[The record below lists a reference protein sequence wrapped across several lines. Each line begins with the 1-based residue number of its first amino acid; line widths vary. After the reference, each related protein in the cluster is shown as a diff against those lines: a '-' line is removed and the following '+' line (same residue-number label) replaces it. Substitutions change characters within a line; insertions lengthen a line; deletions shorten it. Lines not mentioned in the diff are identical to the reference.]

1 MNLKTRLI
9 LIPSLLAAGVLGACG
24 PEGANEGA
32 GVSTPAAPDV
42 EVVEGAETPVVGED
56 QAGATEGDTGDIGVG
71 EDQADAMTT
80 PDAATEDQAGAV
92 TTPDAAA
99 EDQAAVT
106 TPDAATEDQAGAATT
121 PDAAAEDQAG
131 AVTTPDA
138 ATEEQAGA
146 ATTPGMEQFDMMSAY
161 KASEFIGYQVQN
173 LEGEDLGEI
182 EDLIVDTGSS
192 QVKYAVLSFGG
203 FLDIGDKLFA
213 IPLDAIQFNPDEQA
227 FILDVD
233 EERLEQA
240 PGFERENWPDTTTPD
255 WDMGYNDF
263 WLDGMNDTVGE
274 TEGTVQDDAT
284 QDQAEAATTPDT
296 ATEEQAEAATTPD
309 AAAEEQAEAATTPDV
324 ASQDQAA
331 TGDQDTMTD
340 EPMAGAVVR
349 ASEIID
355 DQIFNSQGEE
365 LGYVEDLIIQVT
377 DQHMAYAVL
386 DLSEMDDEL
395 AETGDTVE
403 SDDTAQTDA
412 AAAQTDEE
420 AVEDKLYA
428 IPLNNLQ
435 FNPEEDT
442 FVFNA
447 DPQMLDTALSFS
459 EDEWSNQMNLEDVN

>member
-1 MNLKTRLI
+1 M
-9 LIPSLLAAGVLGACG
+9 AAGLLGACG

-32 GVSTPAAPDV
+32 GVTTPAAPGV
-42 EVVEGAETPVVGED
+42 EVVEGVETPVVGEE

-71 EDQADAMTT
+71 EEQADAMTT
-80 PDAATEDQAGAV
+80 PDTAAEEQAGLETTPDAATEEQAGV
-92 TTPDAAA
+92 ETTPDAAA
-99 EDQAAVT
+99 E
-106 TPDAATEDQAGAATT
+106 EQAGVETT
-121 PDAAAEDQAG
+121 PDAAAEEQAG
-131 AVTTPDA
+131 VETTPDAAAEEQAGVETTPDA

-146 ATTPGMEQFDMMSAY
+146 ATTPGLEQFDMMSAY

-173 LEGEDLGEI
+173 PAGEDLGEI
-182 EDLIVDTGSS
+182 EDLIVDTGNS

-213 IPLDAIQFNPDEQA
+213 IPLNAIQFNQAEQA

-233 EERLEQA
+233 QERLEQA

-263 WLDGMNDTVGE
+263 WLDGMNDSVGE
-274 TEGTVQDDAT
+274 AEGTVQDDAT
-284 QDQAEAATTPDT
+284 QDQADAATTPDT
-296 ATEEQAEAATTPD
+296 ATEE
-309 AAAEEQAEAATTPDV
+309 
-324 ASQDQAA
+324 QAA

-355 DQIFNSQGEE
+355 NQVFNSQAEE
-365 LGYVEDLIIQVT
+365 IGHVEDLVIQMN

-386 DLSEMDDEL
+386 SLSEMDDEL
-395 AETGDTVE
+395 AQADTAESGDT
-403 SDDTAQTDA
+403 TAQTDA
-412 AAAQTDEE
+412 VAE
-420 AVEDKLYA
+420 ADQEAIENRLYA
-428 IPLNNLQ
+428 VPLNNLQ

-447 DPQMLDTALSFS
+447 DPQMLDTALSFT